1 MTSVGETLKSKRE
14 KLGLSTKQIA
24 EKIRIQEKYLIA
36 LEENDDQAFD
46 SKVIARGFLIKY
58 CDYLNIDWEK
68 LLPFWRRD
76 FNISTKRAETSSS
89 FLSKIN
95 ITPLVFSILV
105 FALIIFSFV
114 SFGFIQYAKF
124 KKPPNIEIES
134 PVEDQ
139 VYANPQVVVKGK
151 TTEGSKIFMNNTE
164 LSLDSEGNF
173 SENLNVSPGLNKLV
187 FRSISPLGRET
198 TKNITIYGDF
208 SVEKKEEHNDSKKYT
223 LKVKSISS
231 TPVFVEVKSEDT
243 VLFSGFLLENTE
255 KTFSEDQLFFYTDK
269 SELVELEVNGEKVKK
284 EEDEFGVF
292 VKEFN

>member
-1 MTSVGETLKSKRE
+1 MTSVGEILKQKRE

-58 CDYLNIDWEK
+58 CEYLNIDSEK

-76 FNISTKRAETSSS
+76 FNISTKKQKTSSN
-89 FLSKIN
+89 FFSKLK

-105 FALIIFSFV
+105 FAVIILSFV
-114 SFGFIQYAKF
+114 SFGLIQYAKF
-124 KKPPNIEIES
+124 KKPPSIELDS
-134 PVEDQ
+134 PVESK
-139 VYANPQVVVKGK
+139 VYTNSQVVVKGK
-151 TTEGSKIFMNNTE
+151 TTEGSKLFMNNTE

-173 SENLNVSPGLNKLV
+173 SENLNVSPGLNKLI

-198 TKNITIYGDF
+198 VKNLTIYGDF
-208 SVEKKEEHNDSKKYT
+208 SVEKPKEKDNSKKYT
-223 LKVKSISS
+223 LKVKSTSS
-231 TPVFVEVKSEDT
+231 SPVFVEVKSEEN

-255 KTFSEDQLFFYTDK
+255 KTFSDDQLFFYTDK
-269 SELVELEVNGEKVKK
+269 SELVELEVNGEKQEK
-284 EEDEFGVF
+284 EDNDFGVF